1 MSNWVD
7 CTTVKQ
13 YALVKW
19 QDLNYNGKAN
29 LPFGDEDAF
38 DDFLE
43 ETLIPRAQG
52 HINRFCKRDFDA
64 DYPGAVPDPIKDV
77 AARATANMVQYMVM
91 NKMGPLIHQGQFTL
105 SIPDQSVLTKD
116 LLQLLAPW
124 VKRRPY
130 SKASDYKTDKITDD
144 WSEA

>member
-1 MSNWVD
+1 MTPW
-7 CTTVKQ
+7 TTSAEVRQ

-19 QDLNYNGKAN
+19 ESLNYAPDT
-29 LPFGDEDAF
+29 PFADEDAF
-38 DDFLE
+38 DDFLDDV
-43 ETLIPRAQG
+43 LIPRAQG
-52 HINRFCKRDFDA
+52 HINKACKRDFDA
-64 DYPGAVPDPIKDV
+64 DYPGGVPDAVKDLV
-77 AARATANMVQYMVM
+77 ARAAANMMQYMVM

-130 SKASDYKTDKITDD
+130 TKASDYQTDKITDD
-144 WSEA
+144 WSEGT